1 MPDKPYQLS
10 GFCLGETF
18 QEYLLF
24 LGGMHMNINE
34 YKNIW
39 VFIEHKEGKVK
50 NVSLEL
56 LGKAREV
63 GDIIDEQVVAVIIGE
78 NINKFTNSLIQYGAD
93 QVILIDQPVFA
104 QYSTEAYTIAMD
116 YLVKEYKPNI
126 LFIGA
131 TNMGRDFG
139 PRLACK
145 MQTGLT
151 ADCTEIGVEKE
162 DKLIRWTRPAF
173 GGNIMAT
180 ILCPDTR
187 PQMGTVRG
195 NVLPKP
201 VLDVSRT
208 GVVINEHVE
217 INPNDIRTKIL
228 EIIQQTHGEE
238 VNLEEAE
245 FIVSGGRGMKGPEN
259 FAVLE
264 EFAEVLGATVGA
276 SRAAVDS
283 GWISHAH
290 QVGQTGKTVKPK
302 IYFACGISGAIQHLA
317 GMGSSD
323 FIVAINK
330 DPDAPIFN
338 VADIGIVGDLF
349 EIVPHLTKE
358 FKKLREEAV

>member
-1 MPDKPYQLS
+1 MS
-10 GFCLGETF
+10 
-18 QEYLLF
+18 
-24 LGGMHMNINE
+24 NSE
-34 YKNIW
+34 YKGVW
-39 VFIEHKEGKVK
+39 VYIEHDLEKIR

-56 LGKAREV
+56 LGKAREM
-63 GDIIDEQVVAVIIGE
+63 GDLIDEEVTAVIIGE
-78 NINKFTNSLIQYGAD
+78 NLGKFQKTLIQSGAD
-93 QVILIDQPVFA
+93 KVIMVDQSEFA
-104 QYSTEAYTIAMD
+104 QYNTDTHTTAMVH
-116 YLVKEYKPNI
+116 LVSKYKPNI
-126 LFIGA
+126 IFIGA
-131 TNMGRDFG
+131 TNVGRDFG
-139 PRLACK
+139 PRVACR
-145 MQTGLT
+145 MGTGLT
-151 ADCTEIGVEKE
+151 ADCTEISIEKE

-201 VLDVSRT
+201 ALDPKRT
-208 GVVINEHVE
+208 GVVINEKVE
-217 INPNDIRTKIL
+217 IDMKDVRTKIL
-228 EIIQQTHGEE
+228 EVIKQTQGED
-238 VNLEEAE
+238 VNLEEAD

-259 FAVLE
+259 FEILE
-264 EFAEVLGATVGA
+264 KFAEVLGATVGA

-349 EIVPHLTKE
+349 DVVPHLTEE
-358 FKKLREEAV
+358 FRKINADK